1 MKKNR
6 CEQESRRVI
15 RVLTHSHLT
24 TSGLCRGCCAS
35 QVPSHDIFGYFG
47 LAFFKV
53 GYPKNSM
60 VYHHNSST
68 SILYLAKTNLQFLSI
83 LLVAFFVSIFS
94 GVAMVPIE
102 ATLNPPVPE
111 DSSGASGPGRR
122 RERRR
127 HRRHHWRCR
136 HYHRPQR
143 RSDDAKAGVLG
154 IGAQVGWGQRLHF
167 GILSNLGLSWF
178 VSK

>member
-1 MKKNR
+1 LKNVG

-60 VYHHNSST
+60 VYHHNSS
-68 SILYLAKTNLQFLSI
+68 ILYLAKTNLQFLSI

-122 RERRR
+122 RQRRRERRR
-127 HRRHHWRCR
+127 HWRCR
-136 HYHRPQR
+136 RYHRPQR

-154 IGAQVGWGQRLHF
+154 VLR
-167 GILSNLGLSWF
+167 
-178 VSK
+178 